1 MILHPE
7 TINGR
12 IDFDRVDVLGAP
24 LQRAADIVSGTRAD
38 NHHVLERRPAGVA
51 IENMRQR
58 VRRVL
63 IISRHH

>member
-1 MILHPE
+1 MIPHAE
-7 TINGR
+7 TIDRR
-12 IDFDRVDVLGAP
+12 IDFDSVDMLGAP

-38 NHHVLERRPAGVA
+38 DHHVLEGRPPRVA

-58 VRRVL
+58 VGRVL